1 MLKIGSNSNSLCNF
15 AIVKNWKLIVP
26 IFFSILILYNSLRV
40 SITYIYYNVDTVG
53 FIEALCENK
62 DKPEMQCNGKCHL
75 NKITKNNTDEQNKPI
90 QLIDF
95 KDILLYNQ
103 KNYTHQIST
112 NTLLKKASFHYLNL
126 YNFKLLD
133 SHFHPPNA

>member
-1 MLKIGSNSNSLCNF
+1 MP
-15 AIVKNWKLIVP
+15 VKNWKF
-26 IFFSILILYNSLRV
+26 IFSILFSILILYNSLRV
-40 SITYIYYNVDTVG
+40 SLTYIYYNIDTVG

-75 NKITKNNTDEQNKPI
+75 KKITKNNTEEQNKPI
-90 QLIDF
+90 ELIDF

-103 KNYTHQIST
+103 KEYTHQI
-112 NTLLKKASFHYLNL
+112 NNHTLLKKARFHYVNL
-126 YNFKLLD
+126 YNFSLLN